1 MTMLVADLQHFLDM
15 PEGVPGPARR
25 MAQHLTAIVSAAT
38 TGDAGVRWTSK
49 LTCNR
54 RPSYRA
60 CPGNLVLRRIDI
72 PSSIEWLCDE
82 CGDDGVISNWEHTP
96 FDLRR

>member
-1 MTMLVADLQHFLDM
+1 MLVADLQHYLNM
-15 PEGVPGPARR
+15 PESVPGPARR

-38 TGDAGVRWTSK
+38 AGDAGARWTSR

-54 RPSYRA
+54 RPRHRA
-60 CPGNLVLRRIDI
+60 CTGNLVLRRIDI
-72 PSSIEWLCDE
+72 PPSIEWKCAD
-82 CGDDGVISNWEHTP
+82 CGDDGVISNWQHTP